1 MDAQGIFAAINSHMI
16 EGVMFHDQAAEYFG
30 FLALPSFREE
40 QEKHERAEAK
50 SRQRLVRYYTDHYNC
65 LLPPP
70 DAADPKLIPENWR
83 GHTRH
88 QVDSGTKKRAIC
100 EAYVKWRA
108 WECGTRT
115 FYEGY
120 YKELMEQGEAAAA
133 CKVMELI
140 RDVDEEIAGL
150 DEEQIMLESMGYDL
164 SVISGE
170 ELGKMRR

>member
-1 MDAQGIFAAINSHMI
+1 
-16 EGVMFHDQAAEYFG
+16 MFHDQAAEYFG

-70 DAADPKLIPENWR
+70 DATDPKLIPESWR

-100 EAYVKWRA
+100 EAA
-108 WECGTRT
+108 S
-115 FYEGY
+115 
-120 YKELMEQGEAAAA
+120 A

-150 DEEQIMLESMGYDL
+150 DKEQIILESMGYDL